1 MTPVLLD
8 SNVVIALSIAEH
20 EHHQRAS
27 RWFHDVT
34 EAALCPITEGALMR
48 FLVRT
53 GVPARSVVAL
63 IRALHDDPRIR
74 FIADDLSYK
83 ALDVDHVIGHR
94 QVTDSYLA
102 AFAASHNAR
111 LATLDVALHT
121 TLPDSTVLIPELTP
135 SSA

>member
-1 MTPVLLD
+1 MTSVLFD

-27 RWFHDVT
+27 RWFQGVA

-53 GVPARSVVAL
+53 GIPARSVVAL
-63 IRALHDDPRIR
+63 IQALHDDPRIR
-74 FIADDLSYK
+74 FIADDLSHRT
-83 ALDVDHVIGHR
+83 LDVDHVIGHR
-94 QVTDSYLA
+94 QVTDCYLA
-102 AFAASHNAR
+102 ALATSHDAR

-121 TLPDSTVLIPELTP
+121 ALPDSTLLIPELP
-135 SSA
+135 DS

>member
-1 MTPVLLD
+1 MTLVLLD
-8 SNVVIALSIAEH
+8 SNVIIALSIAEH
-20 EHHQRAS
+20 EHHRRTS
-27 RWFHDVT
+27 RWFQDVA

-74 FIADDLSYK
+74 FIADDLSYG

-102 AFAASHNAR
+102 ALATSHDAR
-111 LATLDVALHT
+111 LATLDDVLHT
-121 TLPDSTVLIPELTP
+121 TLPGSTLLIPELT
-135 SSA
+135 SS